1 MSRQTHIRPES
12 GQKITIADVAREAG
26 VSTATVSRVLN
37 ASGRVHP
44 ATAARVENAIEK
56 LGYFPQAAARNLA
69 RRKTN
74 TLGLMLREIGN
85 EFAAQI
91 LRGIEASTAVSNF
104 DLLIA
109 SKRSDEPLLHH
120 QLPLGPHNTDG
131 LIVLT
136 GCLPTDHIR
145 RLHLSGFP
153 LVLLYEPPPDDL
165 PIPSIHIENRSGTR
179 QLIKHLIDVHNY
191 RKMAFLRGP
200 ANNADS
206 DLREQGMREALQ
218 EHGLRLDPELIG
230 DGLYNEIQAEK
241 VVRAW
246 IEAGKRPEV
255 IFGGSDEGA
264 IGAVMGIK
272 AAGLSVPE
280 DIAVVGFDDLYHAR
294 LFSPPLTTVRAPT
307 EQVGM
312 LAVKTLIQI
321 LKGER
326 TFSTTLLPT
335 ELVIR
340 QSCGCPVER
349 R

>member
-1 MSRQTHIRPES
+1 MSSQKYAKTDS
-12 GQKITIADVAREAG
+12 GQNITIADVAREAG

-37 ASGRVHP
+37 ASGRVNP
-44 ATAARVENAIEK
+44 ATAARVQDAIEK

-85 EFAAQI
+85 DFAAQI
-91 LRGIEASTAVSNF
+91 LRGIEASTAESNY

-109 SKRSDEPLLHH
+109 SKRTDEPHFHH

-136 GCLPTDHIR
+136 GCLPPDQIR

-153 LVLLYEPPPDDL
+153 LVLLYEPPPDSL
-165 PIPSIHIENRSGTR
+165 PIPSIHIENRSGTH
-179 QLIKHLIDVHNY
+179 QLIHHLIEVHGY

-200 ANNADS
+200 TNNADS
-206 DLREQGMREALQ
+206 ELREQGMREALRD
-218 EHGLRLDPELIG
+218 HGLSLDPDMIG

-241 VVRAW
+241 VVREW

-264 IGAVMGIK
+264 IGAAMALK
-272 AAGLSVPE
+272 TAGLSIPE

-294 LFSPPLTTVRAPT
+294 FFSPPLTTVRAPT
-307 EQVGM
+307 EKVGM
-312 LAVKTLIQI
+312 LAVKTLIRI
-321 LKGER
+321 LSGEKVA
-326 TFSTTLLPT
+326 TKTVLPT
-335 ELVIR
+335 ELVVR
-340 QSCGCPVER
+340 QSCGCPPER